1 MLTITDIFGNKLI
14 NNNTPFLILF
24 SNNWDKYLILK
35 DSYKDDLQPNPVKSY
50 IYKINDDEL
59 AKEFKNNGIDIK
71 NFLSSSDLLIF
82 NDESVK
88 QVLYINRSISEIPL
102 DFISLQIYNNG
113 IIWEPI
119 GNPGYKS
126 IGLIY
131 NRGNKKPKCY
141 DIPLVPVELLVK
153 IKNGPL
159 TGFQSYSEFKNLST
173 DIHGFYTI
181 DKNRISSNNSDYFK
195 LLSFDGKYLTKVEDN
210 FALVNNK
217 NKNRH
222 PEQIIQYT
230 INGDIVV
237 KNKCLSVDDNDNI
250 FFEDCNNSLNNKWS
264 VLNNNIISKKNN
276 KCITADN
283 NNDSLII
290 KDCNDSNIDQQF
302 TKELP
307 AYQSTVR
314 DDFKWKNIKGKSV
327 VLSHND
333 NPWYLNKDI
342 AISYDNSTNSSFDN
356 AINDLFVKDKTKPS
370 LTNAYWS
377 DYPALV
383 HNDKINYNKL
393 HDGVGNT
400 YFTDNL
406 EGFGQIDNDYSKMLT
421 VLIIILAIFLIVYLY
436 KNKSNYFK
444 S

>member
-1 MLTITDIFGNKLI
+1 M
-14 NNNTPFLILF
+14 IL
-24 SNNWDKYLILK
+24 
-35 DSYKDDLQPNPVKSY
+35 NP
-50 IYKINDDEL
+50 I
-59 AKEFKNNGIDIK
+59 
-71 NFLSSSDLLIF
+71 
-82 NDESVK
+82 
-88 QVLYINRSISEIPL
+88 
-102 DFISLQIYNNG
+102 
-113 IIWEPI
+113 
-119 GNPGYKS
+119 
-126 IGLIY
+126 
-131 NRGNKKPKCY
+131 
-141 DIPLVPVELLVK
+141 
-153 IKNGPL
+153 
-159 TGFQSYSEFKNLST
+159 
-173 DIHGFYTI
+173 
-181 DKNRISSNNSDYFK
+181 
-195 LLSFDGKYLTKVEDN
+195 
-210 FALVNNK
+210 
-217 NKNRH
+217 
-222 PEQIIQYT
+222 
-230 INGDIVV
+230 
-237 KNKCLSVDDNDNI
+237 
-250 FFEDCNNSLNNKWS
+250 NNSLNNKWS

-342 AISYDNSTNSSFDN
+342 AVSYDNSTNSSFDN

-436 KNKSNYFK
+436 HYIMFDENN
-444 S
+444 